1 MGGHRSW
8 SHGQPAIHPSV
19 LARILLFAMIR
30 RLRAS
35 RSIEYELKHSIDF
48 MWLSSGRHI
57 DHSPLA
63 EFRRKNTAALRDIFR
78 QMIKRAIDLK
88 IANLSELCIDGTR
101 VLANASKRKTW
112 TAGRLAKALE
122 SFQTSDSRDDDLL
135 GEDLLGDDVSGDD
148 VSADRLPSAVD
159 CRLPS
164 TADCRLP
171 TAVRDLRARR
181 ELLAEHIKTAQEMDE
196 NRRRLGT
203 KGLAQIP
210 KTDTDS
216 RFFPT
221 KKGQR
226 CQLHPDGNDRI
237 GWRPD
242 RSRRRD
248 DWQCGT

>member
-63 EFRRKNTAALRDIFR
+63 EFRRKNAAALRDIFR

-101 VLANASKRKTW
+101 VLANASKCKTW
-112 TAGRLAKALE
+112 TAGRLAKALAQLDAQIAEALE
-122 SFQTSDSRDDDLL
+122 SLETSDSRDDDLL
-135 GEDLLGDDVSGDD
+135 GDD
-148 VSADRLPSAVD
+148 VSADRLP
-159 CRLPS
+159 
-164 TADCRLP
+164 
-171 TAVRDLRARR
+171 TAVRDRGA
-181 ELLAEHIKTAQEMDE
+181 
-196 NRRRLGT
+196 
-203 KGLAQIP
+203 
-210 KTDTDS
+210 
-216 RFFPT
+216 
-221 KKGQR
+221 
-226 CQLHPDGNDRI
+226 
-237 GWRPD
+237 
-242 RSRRRD
+242 
-248 DWQCGT
+248 

>member
-63 EFRRKNTAALRDIFR
+63 EFRRKNAAALRDIFR

-112 TAGRLAKALE
+112 TADRLAKALAQLDAQIAEALE
-122 SFQTSDSRDDDLL
+122 SLETSDSRDD
-135 GEDLLGDDVSGDD
+135 DLLGDDVSGDD
-148 VSADRLPSAVD
+148 VSADRLPSAV
-159 CRLPS
+159 
-164 TADCRLP
+164 DCRLP